1 MSEWGVALV
10 AAGAAIAGSV
20 VTGWYGRA
28 AGMRQAEAARHAGD
42 RQAEALLASVRMTL
56 GAEAERRVSD
66 LRRQTYAEFLAAAES
81 RLLAER
87 TGQGDGHDE
96 ALLYRALSAV
106 ALEGPTAVTE
116 AAHRLIDSLRRH
128 EGPDEL
134 QRAREAFISVAKAEV
149 SGNEG

>member
-1 MSEWGVALV
+1 MSEWGVALI
-10 AAGAAIAGSV
+10 AAGSAVAGSV

-28 AGMRQAEAARHAGD
+28 AGIRQAEAARHAGD

-56 GAEAERRVSD
+56 GAEAGRRVHD

-87 TGQGDGHDE
+87 TGHGHSDDE
-96 ALLYRALSAV
+96 LLLYTALSAV
-106 ALEGPTAVTE
+106 ALAGPAEVTE
-116 AAHRLIDSLRRH
+116 AARRLVDSLRRH

-134 QRAREAFISVAKAEV
+134 QRAREAFISVARAEV
-149 SGNEG
+149 SGPEG